1 MAASMKTISCYGC
14 GEDISGSKTRYNMFS
29 SCFKSMAVWK
39 RLVLERLNELNIEL
53 DIGELLHDKDGTVGK
68 IHSKWHIR
76 N

>member
-1 MAASMKTISCYGC
+1 
-14 GEDISGSKTRYNMFS
+14 
-29 SCFKSMAVWK
+29 MAVWK

-53 DIGELLHDKDGTVGK
+53 DIDELLHDKDGTVGK